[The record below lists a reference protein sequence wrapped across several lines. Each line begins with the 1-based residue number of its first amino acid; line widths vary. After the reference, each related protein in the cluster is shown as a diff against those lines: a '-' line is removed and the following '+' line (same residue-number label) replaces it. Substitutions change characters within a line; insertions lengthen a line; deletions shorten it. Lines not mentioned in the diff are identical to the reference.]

1 MRGPTWLFAV
11 ITGKMLFYATV
22 WKFQNFSVIQILRE
36 TNFEGSRSCKSAN
49 SAILG
54 ALNFGNL
61 VNFSAK
67 IHKNANSEPL
77 NVLKWQ
83 ILHF

>member
-36 TNFEGSRSCKSAN
+36 TNFEGSRSCESAN
-49 SAILG
+49 FPSYGL
-54 ALNFGNL
+54 
-61 VNFSAK
+61 
-67 IHKNANSEPL
+67 
-77 NVLKWQ
+77 
-83 ILHF
+83 